1 MISVLLTHYH
11 ADYIAGHTELELPII
26 MGPKSTREINKIKV
40 FEMTDGSTFNL
51 GCVTIRVIH
60 TPGHTL

>member
-40 FEMTDGSTFNL
+40 TEKADHSTMSLGST
-51 GCVTIRVIH
+51 TIKVIH